1 MRWLKPSLQQVP
13 PYHAVHKDYL
23 IKLDANESEHF
34 LFQTGIV
41 FEEALH
47 RYPDNHATA
56 LKDKLAH
63 TLGIN
68 NNQCLL
74 GAGSSDVIDHVIKST
89 VAPGETILTFSPTFV
104 MYQFYAKMHNAVMI
118 EVPLEED
125 YTLNLERFLSAV
137 QKHQPKLII
146 LCSPNNPTGTIVP
159 DDVIQTIVEQ
169 APGLVIL
176 DQAYVEFSNTT
187 RNWLDAIESYPHLLL
202 TRTFSKA
209 YGLAGL
215 RLGYGIGSASL
226 IEELTRTIIPY
237 HLSSFTQA
245 VGRLALDHYDEMR
258 QFTTAVM
265 ERKETLATQLKDLG
279 FTVYPSGGNFL
290 FVKSPI
296 DELSKRLEAKGILIR
311 GFPGTPPTYRI
322 TVGTHADH
330 HLLLQAIKELTNE
343 LME

>member
-125 YTLNLERFLSAV
+125 YTLNLERFSIRRPKAPTQTHYSMLA
-137 QKHQPKLII
+137 KQPHRDD
-146 LCSPNNPTGTIVP
+146 CPRRRHSNDCRASP
-159 DDVIQTIVEQ
+159 
-169 APGLVIL
+169 
-176 DQAYVEFSNTT
+176 
-187 RNWLDAIESYPHLLL
+187 WLGHL
-202 TRTFSKA
+202 
-209 YGLAGL
+209 G
-215 RLGYGIGSASL
+215 
-226 IEELTRTIIPY
+226 
-237 HLSSFTQA
+237 
-245 VGRLALDHYDEMR
+245 
-258 QFTTAVM
+258 
-265 ERKETLATQLKDLG
+265 
-279 FTVYPSGGNFL
+279 PS
-290 FVKSPI
+290 VC
-296 DELSKRLEAKGILIR
+296 
-311 GFPGTPPTYRI
+311 
-322 TVGTHADH
+322 
-330 HLLLQAIKELTNE
+330 
-343 LME
+343 